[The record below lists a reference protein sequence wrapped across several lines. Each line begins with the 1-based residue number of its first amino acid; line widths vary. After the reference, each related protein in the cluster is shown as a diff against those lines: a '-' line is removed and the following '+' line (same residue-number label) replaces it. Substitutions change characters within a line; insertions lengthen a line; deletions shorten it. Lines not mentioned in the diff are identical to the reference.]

1 LLDWLAAARVQR
13 CQLRLAHLPQ
23 GLAALAR
30 ISEVSELLER
40 GV

>member
-1 LLDWLAAARVQR
+1 VARR
-13 CQLRLAHLPQ
+13 AGHSLRYAQLPQ

-30 ISEVSELLER
+30 ISDLEELLER